1 MLPMNKL
8 RHFALILF
16 LLILALSL
24 IGPWLAPYP
33 IDEILDIPF
42 SPPQPTMILGSDY
55 LGADVLSRMLS
66 GGQTII
72 LLTLLAVGFAWILGG
87 TLGVLAALRGGITET
102 IFLRI
107 ADLLL
112 SIPAMLLLTL
122 IVTITGTGYKGVVI
136 TAILIMFPD
145 IFRMTRAAT
154 LQQLQYDY
162 IDLARCRGE
171 SWFTLLWYEI
181 APNLLSPMIT
191 DIGIRLPGTI
201 FIFATAS
208 FLGLSTNQPVA
219 DWGLMIMEN
228 SPGLTLQPLAVLAPV
243 SMLILLIIPLNFWL
257 DSLFLHRQPINM
269 NYQAS
274 DTEIPPPVQGA
285 ILDIQNFTLVHV
297 DSVLL
302 SNINLKV
309 SKGEIIALVGSSGS
323 GKTTLLHSALAH
335 WPQNIRLEQG
345 NVWMQGKSLLQ
356 MDTSELRK
364 HRARH
369 IGYMPQD
376 PKVTLVSSQRIGSFL
391 NLIANS
397 RGLSNRSRRLQIY
410 NNFRQLGLPL
420 EKKFLSRYPHQLSG
434 GQRQRILLT
443 AALLGYPE
451 LLLLDEPSSALDP
464 LNTRDMLLWVAQTA
478 REHNM
483 TVLMVAHDLPQ
494 VSQIASR
501 ILLMSKGKLLEQQQ
515 TKRFLTH
522 PESTEG
528 QRLIDSYTPVLIS
541 DCIKQKSETILHVR
555 QLSASY
561 RGHTAFH
568 PLQFDLTRG
577 GCLTIVGPSGS
588 GKTTLL
594 RTLLG
599 LHHNCQG
606 SMYFLQSRL
615 APELAHR
622 TTEQRRA
629 IQYVPQNPWSSL
641 NPFYTVAALLER
653 PLRVHKP
660 KLTHN
665 KRQKAIANIMEHVG
679 LSHHLLN
686 RKTSELSGGQCQ
698 RVALARALIIN
709 PTILICD
716 EVTSALDG
724 PGKREITE
732 LLDKLRHTLDIA
744 IILVTHDISLPFQLG
759 GNLIVLEHGHVIEYG
774 PTTKL
779 ITAPHHKFTRQL
791 IDASIITGGNK

>member
-1 MLPMNKL
+1 MNNL
-8 RHFALILF
+8 RRFAFILF
-16 LLILALSL
+16 LFILTLSL
-24 IGPWLAPYP
+24 TGPWLAPYP

-42 SPPQPTMILGSDY
+42 SPPQPTMLLGSDY

-72 LLTLLAVGFAWILGG
+72 LLTLLAVSLGWILGG
-87 TLGVLAALRGGITET
+87 TFGVLAALRGGITEI

-112 SIPAMLLLTL
+112 SIPAMLLLTMV
-122 IVTITGTGYKGVVI
+122 VTITGVGYKGVVI
-136 TAILIMFPD
+136 TAVFVMFPD
-145 IFRMTRAAT
+145 IFRITRAAT

-171 SWFTLLWYEI
+171 SLFTLLWYEI
-181 APNLLSPMIT
+181 SPNLLSLIIT

-208 FLGLSTNQPVA
+208 FLGLSANQPVA

-228 SPGLTLQPLAVLAPV
+228 RPGLTLQPLATLAPV
-243 SMLILLIIPLNFWL
+243 SMLILLLIPLNFWL
-257 DSLFLHRQPINM
+257 DGFFLQSYPRNTNHR
-269 NYQAS
+269 AS
-274 DTEIPPPVQGA
+274 NNERDGPAQDTV
-285 ILDIQNFTLVHV
+285 LDIQKLTLSNA
-297 DSVLL
+297 DSALL
-302 SNINLKV
+302 SNINLKLFR
-309 SKGEIIALVGSSGS
+309 GEIVALVGTSGS
-323 GKTTLLHSALAH
+323 GKTTLLHSVIAH
-335 WPQNIRLEQG
+335 FPQNTKLEEG
-345 NVWMQGKSLLQ
+345 NVWMYGKSLLQ
-356 MDTSELRK
+356 MDAATLRK
-364 HRARH
+364 YRAKH

-391 NLIANS
+391 NLMANS
-397 RGLSNRSRRLQIY
+397 RNLSKKSRRKQIY

-434 GQRQRILLT
+434 GQRQRVLLT
-443 AALLGYPE
+443 AAMLGYPK

-464 LNTRDMLLWVAQTA
+464 LNTRDMLLWVAKTA

-494 VSQIASR
+494 VSKIANR
-501 ILLMSKGKLLEQQQ
+501 ILLMSKGQLLEQQK
-515 TKRFLTH
+515 TNNFLTC
-522 PESTEG
+522 PQSIEG
-528 QRLIDSYTPVLIS
+528 QKLIDAYTPHLTSCCVR
-541 DCIKQKSETILHVR
+541 QESEIVFQVR

-561 RGHTAFH
+561 KGYTAFH
-568 PLQFDLTRG
+568 PLQFDVSSG

-594 RTLLG
+594 RSLLG

-606 SMYFLQSRL
+606 SMYLLQSRL
-615 APELAHR
+615 ASGLDQR
-622 TTEQRRA
+622 TPEQRRT

-641 NPFYTVAALLER
+641 NPFYTVAAILER
-653 PLRVHKP
+653 PLRVHNP
-660 KLTHN
+660 GLTHY
-665 KRQKAIANIMEHVG
+665 KRQETIAHIIEQVG
-679 LSHHLLN
+679 LSDKILN
-686 RKTSELSGGQCQ
+686 RKSSELSGGQCQ

-732 LLDKLRHTLDIA
+732 LLDKLRHRLDIA
-744 IILVTHDISLPFQLG
+744 MILVTHDMSLPFQLG
-759 GNLIVLEHGHVIEYG
+759 GDLIVLEHGHVIEQG
-774 PTTKL
+774 TTTQLLKD
-779 ITAPHHKFTRQL
+779 PNFKFTRQL
-791 IDASIITGGNK
+791 IDASTIIGGKK

>member
-1 MLPMNKL
+1 MNKL
-8 RHFALILF
+8 RRFALILF
-16 LLILALSL
+16 LFILTLSL
-24 IGPWLAPYP
+24 IGPWIAPYP

-42 SPPQPTMILGSDY
+42 SPPQPTMLLGSDY

-72 LLTLLAVGFAWILGG
+72 LLTLLAVGLAWILGG

-122 IVTITGTGYKGVVI
+122 IVTITGIGYKGVVI
-136 TAILIMFPD
+136 TAIFVMFPD

-201 FIFATAS
+201 FIFSTAS
-208 FLGLSTNQPVA
+208 FLGLSTNQPMA

-228 SPGLTLQPLAVLAPV
+228 SPGLTLQPLATLAPV
-243 SMLILLIIPLNFWL
+243 SMLILLLIPLNFWL
-257 DSLFLHRQPINM
+257 DSFFLHRQTTNR
-269 NYQAS
+269 NYQTS
-274 DTEIPPPVQGA
+274 DKDINIPTQDT
-285 ILDIQNFTLVHV
+285 ILDIRKLTLSHTH
-297 DSVLL
+297 SVLL

-309 SKGEIIALVGSSGS
+309 SRGEIVALVGSSGS
-323 GKTTLLHSALAH
+323 GKTTLLHSVLAH
-335 WPQNIRLEQG
+335 WPQNTKLEHG

-356 MDTSELRK
+356 MNASELRK
-364 HRARH
+364 YRAQH

-376 PKVTLVSSQRIGSFL
+376 PKITLVSSQRIGSFL

-397 RGLSNRSRRLQIY
+397 RGLSNNSRRLQIY
-410 NNFRQLGLPL
+410 NNLRQLGLPL
-420 EKKFLSRYPHQLSG
+420 DKKFLSRYPHQLSG

-443 AALLGYPE
+443 AAMLGYPK

-501 ILLMSKGKLLEQQQ
+501 ILLMSRGKLLEQQQ
-515 TKRFLTH
+515 TKKFLTS
-522 PESTEG
+522 PTSPEG
-528 QRLIDSYTPVLIS
+528 QRLIDSYTPGLIS
-541 DCIKQKSETILHVR
+541 ACIKQKSETIFHVR

-561 RGHTAFH
+561 KGYIAFH
-568 PLQFDLTRG
+568 PLQFDLVRG

-615 APELAHR
+615 AHGLANR
-622 TTEQRRA
+622 TPEQRRA

-653 PLRVHKP
+653 PLRVHNP
-660 KLTHN
+660 NLPHN
-665 KRQKAIANIMEHVG
+665 KRQKAVSYIMEQVG
-679 LSHHLLN
+679 LSDHLLN
-686 RKTSELSGGQCQ
+686 RQSSELSGGQCQ

-709 PTILICD
+709 PSILICD
-716 EVTSALDG
+716 EITSALDG

-732 LLDKLRHTLDIA
+732 LLDRLRHSLDIA
-744 IILVTHDISLPFQLG
+744 IILVTHDMSLPYRLG
-759 GNLIVLEHGHVIEYG
+759 GDLIVLKHGHVIEHG
-774 PTTKL
+774 TTNKL
-779 ITAPHHKFTRQL
+779 ITSPHHKFTRQL
-791 IDASIITGGNK
+791 IDVSTIIGGNK